1 MSLRIGR
8 TIIDTRDWSVE
19 DYDVII
25 RDLRKERARKGKAD
39 ELKLRMETL
48 LNEAKENNF
57 DFIDKD
63 FGNVIRPVDVEL
75 IDNE

>member
-39 ELKLRMETL
+39 ELKLRMENL
-48 LNEAKENNF
+48 LNDAQEAGF

-75 IDNE
+75 YDNQ

>member
-63 FGNVIRPVDVEL
+63 FGNVIRPIDVEL